1 MKIRTLLPVL
11 LVAALLAGCA
21 LPGQVLYRL
30 NVKETVGPV
39 TAEPTTQ
46 VAATVEATESEPAA
60 GTATSSLEG
69 RWEGTLSV
77 AGVELD
83 IDLTF
88 TQQDDLLT
96 GFIDIPQQGASDIPL
111 DDITVELPSV
121 QFSMLPAPQTAL
133 FEGELDGDTLSGS
146 FLQSGIEGT
155 FEVTRAAGAEAA
167 PSEEVQT
174 RYEDPEGLFSVPV
187 PSTWTLDEYENY
199 ARLTSPEGGITIY
212 VLAVAA
218 DSALDGIEAAWQV
231 VDPEFALEPQ
241 ETQQTPPSFPGIEE
255 TFVVTYDSD
264 DDDQLV
270 VAGADLLEGIAYVQ
284 IIDASLIPFQQRVS
298 QIQVIGSGW
307 EIYALDETDLTGV
320 APQPLD
326 DELLASLESYIVEKM
341 EQLKVPGAAIAIV
354 RGDEVVYS
362 QGFGSR
368 GPDND
373 EPITAQTQFMIGST
387 TKTMT
392 TMLMAALVD
401 AGLFDWDTP
410 VIEVLP
416 EFAVADPE
424 LSKQLTM
431 RNLVCACTGV
441 PRRDFEWIFEA
452 NELSAEDVVEQL
464 ESYELF
470 TQFGEAFQY
479 SNQMVSTAGY
489 AAAAAAGA
497 EWGNLDEGYV
507 ESLSEYVLDPIGMPD
522 TTLSFEAVTERNN
535 YATPHGV
542 DLFGDFYPLSM
553 DVERMLLTIAPAGGI
568 WSTLDDMS
576 RYLMTEINTGVA
588 PDGTRVV
595 SEENLSETWEP
606 QVAIT
611 SDISYG
617 LGWIVSDY
625 KGLLVLSHEGNTFGF
640 TTYIGFL
647 PDAEIGFVI
656 LTNGRV
662 TNLFNEAVRM
672 RLMELLYAQPAEF
685 EAMVQYSAEQTAA
698 QYAEMPD
705 DIGELDLD
713 YVEPYVGRYV
723 HPDLGEISIA
733 MVDGELIIDAG
744 DFQSTLL
751 PYLAEGTEEGQLIMM
766 EMPLAGVGVR
776 LEQND
781 EGMRQIVVGGGVNR
795 YVFVPVE

>member
-1 MKIRTLLPVL
+1 MRIRTLLPIL
-11 LVAALLAGCA
+11 LVAALLAGCT
-21 LPGQVLYRL
+21 LPGQILYRL
-30 NVKETVGPV
+30 NIEETVGPV
-39 TAEPTTQ
+39 VEEPTTQ
-46 VAATVEATESEPAA
+46 IAATAEVTESESVESAA
-60 GTATSSLEG
+60 ASSLEG
-69 RWEGTLSV
+69 RWVGTLSI
-77 AGVELD
+77 AGAELE
-83 IDLTF
+83 IVLTF

-96 GFIDIPQQGASDIPL
+96 GVIDIPQQGASDLPL
-111 DDITVELPSV
+111 NDISVDLPSL
-121 QFSMLPAPQTAL
+121 QFSMLPAPQTAV
-133 FEGELDGDTLSGS
+133 FDGELDGDTLSGT

-155 FEVTRAAGAEAA
+155 FEVTRATGVADPAVEA
-167 PSEEVQT
+167 QT

-187 PSTWTLDEYENY
+187 PSTWTLGEYDNY
-199 ARLTSPEGGITIY
+199 AQLTSPESGITIY

-218 DSALDGIEAAWQV
+218 DTALAGIEAAWQI
-231 VDPEFALEPQ
+231 VDSEFALEPQ
-241 ETQQTPPSFPGIEE
+241 ETQQVPPSFPGIEE
-255 TFVVTYDSD
+255 TYVITYDSD
-264 DDDQLV
+264 DDEQLV
-270 VAGADLLEGIAYVQ
+270 IAGADLLEGIAYVQ

-326 DELLASLESYIVEKM
+326 DELLAALESYILDKM

-354 RGDEVVYS
+354 HGDEVVYS
-362 QGFGSR
+362 EGFGTR
-368 GPDND
+368 GHDND
-373 EPITAQTQFMIGST
+373 EAITAQTQFMIGST

-464 ESYELF
+464 ESYESF

-497 EWGNLDEGYV
+497 EWGNLSEGYV
-507 ESLSEYVLDPIGMPD
+507 ESLSEYVIDPIGMPD
-522 TTLSFEAVTERNN
+522 TTLSFDAVTERNN

-553 DVERMLLTIAPAGGI
+553 DVERTLLTIAPAGGI

-576 RYLMTEINTGVA
+576 RYLITEINTGVA

-625 KGLLVLSHEGNTFGF
+625 KGLLVLSHDGNTFGF
-640 TTYIGFL
+640 TTYMGFL

-656 LTNGRV
+656 MTNGRA

-685 EAMVQYSAEQTAA
+685 EAQVQYSAEQMAD
-698 QYAEMPD
+698 QYAEVPD
-705 DIGELDLD
+705 DLGELDLD

-723 HPDLGEISIA
+723 HPQLGEISLV
-733 MVDGELIIDAG
+733 MVDGEFVIDAG

-751 PYLAEGTEEGQLIMM
+751 PYVAEGAKEGQLAMM
-766 EMPLAGVGVR
+766 EMPLAGIGVR
-776 LEQND
+776 LEESED
-781 EGMRQIVVGGGVNR
+781 GVRQIVVGGGVNR
-795 YVFVPVE
+795 YVFEPVE